1 MPEELY
7 RIQDLCFQKDH
18 SFLINHLDMY
28 QYKGESLGLL
38 GLHDS
43 GKTLL
48 SLILSG
54 QVSPCAGKFCYEEN
68 PASHRVLSSNTAL
81 IQRSSSLIPS
91 LSVTENIFV
100 IRRHKYGTY
109 LVHRKLILHE
119 TLNWM
124 NELGLS
130 ISPQEKV
137 CCLTKTEQYLV
148 EILKAY
154 ILGAKLII
162 LDDIPL
168 SFFQTPQFPEC
179 SSI

>member
-91 LSVTENIFV
+91 LSVMENTFCDTE
-100 IRRHKYGTY
+100 
-109 LVHRKLILHE
+109 
-119 TLNWM
+119 
-124 NELGLS
+124 
-130 ISPQEKV
+130 
-137 CCLTKTEQYLV
+137 
-148 EILKAY
+148 A
-154 ILGAKLII
+154 
-162 LDDIPL
+162 
-168 SFFQTPQFPEC
+168 
-179 SSI
+179 

>member
-54 QVSPCAGKFCYEEN
+54 QVSPAQE
-68 PASHRVLSSNTAL
+68 SSVMRKT
-81 IQRSSSLIPS
+81 
-91 LSVTENIFV
+91 
-100 IRRHKYGTY
+100 RHHTVYSPPT
-109 LVHRKLILHE
+109 LH
-119 TLNWM
+119 
-124 NELGLS
+124 
-130 ISPQEKV
+130 
-137 CCLTKTEQYLV
+137 
-148 EILKAY
+148 
-154 ILGAKLII
+154 
-162 LDDIPL
+162 
-168 SFFQTPQFPEC
+168 
-179 SSI
+179 